1 MSGFGGGASVEI
13 HAPPAA
19 CFQTV
24 ADTLRTPEWHK
35 SIEAVQILQRDPDG
49 RTSLV
54 AATIDAQ
61 LVRVLVNLRVSYEPD
76 RVVHMQRESGDLKD
90 LLAIWTFEE
99 LNGGRTLARFET
111 EFDPGRG
118 LSLLARGPVL
128 ARLQALLAH
137 QPAEGLKRAVENG
150 ERA

>member
-1 MSGFGGGASVEI
+1 MSGFGGSSSVEI
-13 HAPPAA
+13 QAPPAA

-35 SIEAVQILQRDPDG
+35 AIEAVQILQRDPDG

-61 LVRVLVNLRVSYEPD
+61 VVRVLVNLRISYEPD

-90 LLAIWTFEE
+90 LIAVWTFEE
-99 LNGGRTLARFET
+99 LEGGRTRARFQT

-128 ARLQALLAH
+128 ARLQTLLAH
-137 QPAEGLKRAVENG
+137 QPADGLKRTVEDRMG
-150 ERA
+150 